1 MRIGQRALQRVVLA
15 REHLVEFLERGLQ
28 RLDAAGI
35 ERAERLLAAHEL
47 DRRAFLRAR
56 FREEQRAV
64 GELERGEDESRTD
77 PQFLFGLAPSQP
89 ARDHQ
94 MDDEKKIVVEFE
106 DDALAD
112 AAHAAHDLA
121 VDDVNR
127 WIDGAE
133 DEGAEE
139 IEAFEALAD
148 DVAGQRFDVDN
159 DVGKFRQRL
168 TTND

>member
-1 MRIGQRALQRVVLA
+1 
-15 REHLVEFLERGLQ
+15 
-28 RLDAAGI
+28 
-35 ERAERLLAAHEL
+35 
-47 DRRAFLRAR
+47 
-56 FREEQRAV
+56 
-64 GELERGEDESRTD
+64 
-77 PQFLFGLAPSQP
+77 
-89 ARDHQ
+89 

-168 TTND
+168 TTNDQRPKTNDQGPTTNDQRPTTIV